1 MTEEQVNVEPPKV
14 DCAITSSE
22 KPALAA
28 AAGFLIIKFNF
39 LESKCWKNHL
49 EQIDS
54 DLERHLRPKSSRS
67 TAHLRL
73 PRQ

>member
-28 AAGFLIIKFNF
+28 AAGFLIIEFNF
-39 LESKCWKNHL
+39 LESKCWKKHL
-49 EQIDS
+49 EQLDS
-54 DLERHLRPKSSRS
+54 YI
-67 TAHLRL
+67 
-73 PRQ
+73 